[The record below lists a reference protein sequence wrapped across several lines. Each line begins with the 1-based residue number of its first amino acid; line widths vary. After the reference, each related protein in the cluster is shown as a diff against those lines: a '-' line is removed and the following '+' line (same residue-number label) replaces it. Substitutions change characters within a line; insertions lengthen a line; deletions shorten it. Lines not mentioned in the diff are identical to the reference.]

1 MQLSPKQE
9 NIRVIIR
16 LRPLS
21 EEEFS
26 SKTCIKI
33 ETNSSNTLRIESQQE
48 AKFFTSDYLADENVN
63 QQEMYSIVA
72 KPIVE
77 SCIQGTIYMKLS
89 YIKL

>member
-16 LRPLS
+16 LRPPS
-21 EEEFS
+21 EEDF

-33 ETNSSNTLRIESQQE
+33 EANSSNTLRIESQQE

-72 KPIVE
+72 KPIVD
-77 SCIQGTIYMKLS
+77 SCIQGRISMNFE
-89 YIKL
+89 